1 MMSVTDLIHF
11 QCEPNPRWMMH
22 DNSPVKLSKI
32 TVMVEYCVSLSVS
45 NQRRLLAFLISLD
58 TKIVCSDMGST
69 IPTREK

>member
-1 MMSVTDLIHF
+1 
-11 QCEPNPRWMMH
+11 MMH

>member
-1 MMSVTDLIHF
+1 
-11 QCEPNPRWMMH
+11 MH

-45 NQRRLLAFLISLD
+45 NQPSLLAFLISLD